1 MNFEEFI
8 KEVKDSIREY
18 LPSEYKDARI
28 WTENN
33 RKLNEQYTG
42 LMISNG
48 KDALVPMINLD
59 HLYES
64 YRRHPERG
72 ISGLLEKAA
81 SILQMERPYYAAEKL
96 LHYEQ
101 IKDNLFF
108 RVSSAE
114 KNKELLENIP
124 HEIREDIALTVH
136 IALSIDK
143 EETASVTV
151 TNQMLE
157 NYGISAE
164 KLFQDARI
172 SSPIE
177 LPPIV
182 ENMDDMLH
190 AMMLADMKASGMN
203 QKELDEME
211 KEMAAMDKSPMVI
224 VSNEERAD
232 GASALFYPGMMDQ
245 IGERMNGDYY
255 ILPSS
260 IHEMIVVPDDGDIDF
275 RDLKAMVKEINATQV
290 SPEERL
296 TDEVYHYDSK
306 DRVFEKASAFEERK
320 KTKELGI
327 TSAEKGVQITG
338 GKPKHKS
345 AEMSL

>member
-8 KEVKDSIREY
+8 KEVKDSIREF

-28 WTENN
+28 WTEEN

-48 KDALVPMINLD
+48 ENGMVPMINLD
-59 HLYES
+59 HLYER
-64 YRRHPERG
+64 YNRHPERG
-72 ISGLLEKAA
+72 ISGLLEEAA
-81 SILQMERPYYAAEKL
+81 SIFQMERPDYATEKL
-96 LHYEQ
+96 LHYDQ
-101 IKDNLFF
+101 VKDSLFF

-114 KNKELLENIP
+114 KNKELLKTIP

-136 IALSIDK
+136 IAVSLGK

-164 KLFQDARI
+164 KLFQDALI
-172 SSPIE
+172 SSPVE

-182 ENMDDMLH
+182 ENMDDIL
-190 AMMLADMKASGMN
+190 LADMKNSGMS

-211 KEMAAMDKSPMVI
+211 EEMATMDKSPMVI
-224 VSNEERAD
+224 VSNEERAN

-260 IHEMIVVPDDGDIDF
+260 IHEMIVVPDDGNIDF
-275 RDLKAMVKEINATQV
+275 HELKTMVKEINATQV

-320 KTKELGI
+320 KTKEHGKE
-327 TSAEKGVQITG
+327 SAEKGVHITG